1 MAMNK
6 NAKTALYIGVAV
18 VLLYLGYRWY
28 QNRQQNPNNTGAGL
42 TSDLG
47 TNLNSVN
54 PFVDAAAGP
63 QDTGLNYNGGTV
75 NIDVTEPVEQPPKP
89 HPKPPPKPHKP
100 PGHLI
105 GGGNPPHVPIGPIRH
120 RIGGITPIPTDAVTS
135 RTTHPRLNATPHS
148 ISNRVVRTPSKG
160 KPPKRVK

>member
-6 NAKTALYIGVAV
+6 NAKTALYIGVAA

-28 QNRQQNPNNTGAGL
+28 KNRQQSNTTGAGL

-54 PFVDAAAGP
+54 PFVDSSPA
-63 QDTGLNYNGGTV
+63 DSGLNYNGGTV

-89 HPKPPPKPHKP
+89 HPKPPPKKH

-105 GGGNPPHVPIGPIRH
+105 GGGNPPHVPIHHHPVA
-120 RIGGITPIPTDAVTS
+120 TDSTS
-135 RTTHPRLNATPHS
+135 SRAIHPRLNATPHS

-160 KPPKRVK
+160 KPPRKVK